1 MNLNNWTDTMRDSE
15 TAIESLM
22 AALEAVLISVVG
34 RVGLWLT
41 PLPSAF
47 LVSRSASRVFDLV
60 GVWPVIMAAIV
71 ELVGLACSH
80 LWLTAMEWNRN
91 RSQQDPPANE
101 RLAFG
106 LMLAYFVVTGSLL
119 LAFEL
124 PVVLATGIYTGL
136 TALLFPALSAVAVV
150 ALNERSQQHRRVSDK
165 AERKAERKAN
175 RQPGVRRLS
184 PEPTGKPSNIEILNA
199 TRKAKRNAR
208 LDSLVTF
215 YAGNPDA
222 GPTEAGRAVGVT
234 RQTVYEY
241 LDELEAAGRIGRN
254 GAGVRVMMGG
264 DL

>member
-1 MNLNNWTDTMRDSE
+1 MNLTNWTDAMRDSE
-15 TAIESLM
+15 TTIESLM
-22 AALEAVLISVVG
+22 AALEAVLISIVG

-101 RLAFG
+101 RLSFA

-124 PVVLATGIYTGL
+124 PVVLATGTITGL
-136 TALLFPALSAVAVV
+136 TALLFPCLSAVAVI

-165 AERKAERKAN
+165 LQRKIDRQANRKATVN
-175 RQPGVRRLS
+175 RPSSELS
-184 PEPTGKPSNIEILNA
+184 PGASNIGKLNA
-199 TRKAKRNAR
+199 SRKAKRDAR
-208 LDSLVTF
+208 LNALLTF

-241 LDELEAAGRIGRN
+241 LHELEAAGRIGRN
-254 GAGVRVMMGG
+254 GAGVRVMTGG